1 MLFIL
6 AMEPLHKMF
15 QLAASC
21 ALLTPLAKA
30 GMQQRL
36 SLFGDD
42 VMLFIKPIEAD
53 LCTSPW
59 ILQCF
64 GEASGLR
71 VNLTKSTTFPII
83 CTTADMER
91 VEQFL
96 GCSMGT
102 YPCKYLGLPLSMRK
116 QTLAQLMGL
125 VDCLMRKLPTWR
137 AASMPNIGRLLLIK
151 SVLCATTIHA
161 MMVLD
166 IP

>member
-1 MLFIL
+1 
-6 AMEPLHKMF
+6 
-15 QLAASC
+15 
-21 ALLTPLAKA
+21 
-30 GMQQRL
+30 MQQQL
-36 SLFGDD
+36 SLFADD

-53 LCTSPW
+53 LRTSAW

-83 CTTADMER
+83 WTTSDMER

-96 GCSMGT
+96 GCLTGT
-102 YPCKYLGLPLSMRK
+102 YPCKYLGLPLSIRK

-137 AASMPNIGRLLLIK
+137 AASMPKSGRLLLIK
-151 SVLCATTIHA
+151 SVLCATPIHA